1 MNYSL
6 AQLSKICNGQLIH
19 CNNPEQFFIDSFSTD
34 TRKDCSKSL
43 FIALAGEN
51 FDSHDFLD
59 KAIEAGAI
67 ALCVNRAKL
76 AKIAVTENIPL
87 LLVDDTL
94 KAYQNI
100 ARHHRHKIF
109 PMVIALTGSSGKTST
124 KEILA
129 AILRRL
135 YGDGAVYATQG
146 NTNNHVGVPQ
156 NLLNLQEK
164 HKFAIIEMGTNHFGE
179 IETLSNIAEPDIG
192 IIVSIGNAHLEF
204 LRDTNGV
211 ATEKSA
217 IFAKMNPNG
226 AAIFPGECPG
236 LHIIEEKTANFKK
249 LRFGLDSCPN
259 NCDIRVKY
267 HGSTLRGSKF
277 ELILQNPEKSATI
290 EWSLLGKHQA
300 LNAAAAV
307 LGAMATGAD
316 FESAASALSKGV
328 EIPGMRMRFEN
339 KDGILIINDA
349 YNANPDSVRA
359 GIEWLAEALSNEE
372 KPGTVHVIFGDMLEL
387 GESSLQKHEE
397 TLDFAFKKLPT
408 AKFVTVGK
416 NMLEAVKSLNVE
428 KISLKTYANS
438 DSARE
443 IVNQFVL
450 GDIVYLK
457 GSRGIALEKIFA
469 K

>member
-1 MNYSL
+1 MKYNL
-6 AQLSKICNGQLIH
+6 AELSIICDGELVN
-19 CNNPEQFFIDSFSTD
+19 CSAPEQTFIELFSTD
-34 TRKDCSKSL
+34 TRKNCSKSL
-43 FIALAGEN
+43 FVALAGEN

-59 KAIEAGAI
+59 KAVEAGAI

-76 AKIAVTENIPL
+76 AKVANTKNIPL
-87 LLVDDTL
+87 LVVDDTL
-94 KAYQNI
+94 RAYQNI
-100 ARHHRHKIF
+100 ARHHRRKIA
-109 PMVIALTGSSGKTST
+109 PKILALTGSSGKTST

-129 AILRRL
+129 AILRRI
-135 YGDGAVYATQG
+135 YGDEAVYATQG

-156 NLLNLQEK
+156 NLLNLHEK
-164 HKFAIIEMGTNHFGE
+164 HKLAIIEMGTNHFGE

-204 LRDTNGV
+204 LRDTDGV

-217 IFAKMNPNG
+217 IFAKMNPKG
-226 AAIFPGECPG
+226 TAIFPAECPG

-249 LRFGLDSCPN
+249 LRFGLDSCPKY
-259 NCDIRVKY
+259 CDIRIKY
-267 HGSTLRGSKF
+267 HGSTLQGSKF
-277 ELILQNPEKSATI
+277 ELILQNPQKSVTI
-290 EWSLLGKHQA
+290 EWPLLGKHQV

-316 FESAASALSKGV
+316 FESAANALSKGV

-339 KDGILIINDA
+339 KDGIVIINDA

-372 KPGTVHVIFGDMLEL
+372 KNRTVHVILGDMLEL
-387 GESSLQKHEE
+387 GESSLQKHREV
-397 TLDFAFKKLPT
+397 LDFAFKKLPA
-408 AKFVTVGK
+408 AKFTTVGK

-428 KISLKTYANS
+428 KVSLKTYANS

-443 IVNQFVL
+443 IVKQFVP